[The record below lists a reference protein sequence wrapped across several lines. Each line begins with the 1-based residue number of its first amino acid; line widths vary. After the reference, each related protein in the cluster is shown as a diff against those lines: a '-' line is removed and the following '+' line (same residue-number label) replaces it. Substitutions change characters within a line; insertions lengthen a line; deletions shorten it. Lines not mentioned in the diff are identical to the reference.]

1 MASALLVHH
10 YCRTYFVNPLLR
22 FGCTVMPARFHPA
35 ATKIST
41 TIWMAR
47 WMISLLLE
55 ESGARAS
62 FARTA
67 HTGCNKAVFKS
78 AKLAISFALLLL
90 IDELLWMI
98 IGRTPS
104 CYMSVHELRLLSF
117 ITSVRAWARSRRG
130 AGEVNEFAICST
142 SGAAKI
148 QLFSKYFRIMI
159 NQLKSKR

>member
-1 MASALLVHH
+1 MQKLHTLVAIKP
-10 YCRTYFVNPLLR
+10 CSNQQ
-22 FGCTVMPARFHPA
+22 
-35 ATKIST
+35 
-41 TIWMAR
+41 IW
-47 WMISLLLE
+47 
-55 ESGARAS
+55 G
-62 FARTA
+62 
-67 HTGCNKAVFKS
+67 
-78 AKLAISFALLLL
+78 AISFALLLL

-148 QLFSKYFRIMI
+148 QLCQQIFSNHDKSAEE
-159 NQLKSKR
+159 QPLKLLESALDSPTNL